1 MESNESI
8 DPLLTGIA
16 GTRLDWY
23 QVPPGVRESIK
34 QYLGRS
40 VTTASSQAG
49 GFSPA
54 LASRL
59 TLNDGT
65 GVFVKAI
72 APDEVSGAPSGQEI
86 YRREARIAGA
96 LPNAV
101 PAPRLL
107 ASIESEGWVVLIF
120 EEIRGTPPI
129 LPWQPGELN
138 RVLDAIAALA
148 SMLTPSPIPAP
159 PATIPGGLNGWASL
173 CLDPSALDELPGLD
187 AWARENV
194 GLLSEVAST
203 SDSAHQG
210 STLLHTDIR
219 ADNVLLTAT
228 GVTFVDWP
236 HAKIGAPWVDL
247 VYFLPSVAMQGGGD
261 PQKLFWGHPLAHG
274 ADDQA
279 VCSVLA
285 SLAGFFIYGATQKP
299 PPGLPTMRKFQLAQ
313 GIEAL
318 SWLRQMLV

>member
-1 MESNESI
+1 VEPEESI
-8 DPLLTGIA
+8 DPLLSGIA

-23 QVPPGVRESIK
+23 QVPSGVRESIE
-34 QYLGRS
+34 QYLGRT
-40 VTTASSQAG
+40 VTMAFSQAG

-59 TLNDGT
+59 TLDDGT
-65 GVFVKAI
+65 GAFVKAI
-72 APDEVSGAPSGQEI
+72 APDEVSGAPGGQEI

-107 ASIESEGWVVLIF
+107 ASMEPDGWVVLIF
-120 EEIRGTPPI
+120 EEIVGSPPA
-129 LPWQPGELN
+129 LPWQPAELS
-138 RVLDAIAALA
+138 RVLDAMATLA
-148 SMLTPSPIPAP
+148 SLLTPSPIPAP
-159 PATIPGGLNGWASL
+159 PATVPGGLNGWASL
-173 CLDPSALDELPGLD
+173 CADPSSLDELPGLD
-187 AWARENV
+187 AWVRTNV
-194 GLLSEVAST
+194 ELLSEVAST

-219 ADNVLLTAT
+219 ADNVLLTAE
-228 GVTFVDWP
+228 GVVFVDWP

-261 PQKLFWGHPLAHG
+261 PQMLFWDHPLGHR
-274 ADDQA
+274 ADLRA

-285 SLAGFFIYGATQKP
+285 GVAGFFIYGATREP
-299 PPGLPTMRKFQLAQ
+299 PPGLPTLRRFQLAQ

-318 SWLRQMLV
+318 SWLRRMMA